1 MITIDV
7 KSNIAALSRDIAAEQ
22 KSIRQA
28 AQRGLNAAARGLVTD
43 TATELRKRYP
53 KLKSGEIKD
62 MMAIS
67 FASMASLRAVIT
79 ARSRPLGLS
88 RFVVGS
94 TKPKKGGGISVQIKG
109 GAAFIPHAFVAEG
122 RDFGGSRSRVV
133 FIRQKY
139 APRSKAGAS
148 GLVALRTINVPDAM
162 NIGEVRATLDLL
174 ISQRFDKEFA
184 RQMVLLHGVRP
195 AGVPGVDY

>member
-1 MITIDV
+1 MITVNV
-7 KSNIAALSRDIAAEQ
+7 KSNIAALSRDIDADQ
-22 KSIRQA
+22 KSIARA

-162 NIGEVRATLDLL
+162 NIGEVRATLDRLTNT
-174 ISQRFDKEFA
+174 RFDTEFS
-184 RQMVLLHGVRP
+184 RQIVLLSGAKNATR
-195 AGVPGVDY
+195 